1 VASDSHRA
9 IEAVWRIE
17 APRVIASVMRIVRD
31 VGRAEDLA
39 QDALV
44 AALEQWPSTGVPENP
59 GAWLTATAKRRAIDA
74 WRRDRM
80 LDRKHEEIGHDL
92 AAREAMTQDPADAL
106 DDDVGDELLR
116 LMFTACHPVLAAEAR
131 VALTL
136 RLLGGLATDEIARA
150 FLASEPTI
158 AQRIVRA
165 KRALAAARVP
175 FEIPIASERAARLAS
190 VLEVIYL
197 IFNEGYAAT
206 AGDDWMRPALCE
218 EALRLGRVLAGL
230 AADEAEVHGLVA
242 LLEIQSSRARARVG
256 PSGEPILLLDQNR
269 ALWDRLLIRRGLAA
283 LARAESISR
292 LRGPYTVQAAIA
304 ACHAR
309 ALTADATDWTRIVDL
324 YGELAA
330 IAPSPIVE
338 LNRAVAVAM
347 AFGPQAGLDLVEPLR
362 ADPALK
368 AYHLLPS
375 VRGELLARLGRLP
388 EARAEFRHAASLTRN
403 ARERELLLARGGS
416 MSDPADPRRPR

>member
-1 VASDSHRA
+1 MASESHRA

-17 APRVIASVMRIVRD
+17 APKVIASVMRIVRD

-39 QDALV
+39 HDALV
-44 AALEQWPSTGVPENP
+44 AALEQWPSTGVPDNP

-92 AAREAMTQDPADAL
+92 TAREALTQDPADAL

-165 KRALAAARVP
+165 KRTLAAARVP
-175 FEIPIASERAARLAS
+175 FEIPGAADRAARLAS

-230 AADEAEVHGLVA
+230 AVDDAEVHGLVA

-283 LARAESISR
+283 LARAESLSR
-292 LRGPYTVQAAIA
+292 MRGPYTVQAAIA

-309 ALTADATDWTRIVDL
+309 ALTPDATDWSRIVDL

-388 EARAEFRHAASLTRN
+388 EARAEFRRAASLTRN